1 MNQDTLERP
10 PSTIVPAE
18 AEFDTHSKKGWELFT
33 KFLMGNVVFIIAGL
47 VFVAIL
53 TVWS

>member
-1 MNQDTLERP
+1 MSQDTLEHP
-10 PSTIVPAE
+10 PSTTAPTEV
-18 AEFDTHSKKGWELFT
+18 EFDSHAKKGWELFT
-33 KFLMGNVVFIIAGL
+33 KFLMGNVVFIILGL